1 MDIGLLLVYLAMGA
15 AIALFWSR
23 MSGRPFR
30 PSVGSLVNTV
40 IYVAGALLLR
50 ATGVP
55 PLVAYLWPIA
65 LVAIAWLVR
74 RRERRI
80 A

>member
-15 AIALFWSR
+15 AIVIVILRVTGQPLTLRIGNVLNA
-23 MSGRPFR
+23 G
-30 PSVGSLVNTV
+30 
-40 IYVAGALLLR
+40 IYVGGALLLR
-50 ATGVP
+50 AAGVP
-55 PLVAYLWPIA
+55 ALVAYLWP
-65 LVAIAWLVR
+65 VAIVAFVWIVR